1 SNIKKEEGV
10 SVTAIVTF
18 LFTVA
23 FHGGKSMNQ
32 LVNDS
37 ERQPGFGKDTVNRF
51 LKNERFNWRT
61 FLLLLSEK
69 VIATLIPYV
78 QEDNERV
85 LILDDSMF
93 SRNRSKKVELLAKNY
108 DHASG
113 KYMK

>member
-1 SNIKKEEGV
+1 
-10 SVTAIVTF
+10 
-18 LFTVA
+18 
-23 FHGGKSMNQ
+23 MNQ

-37 ERQPGFGKDTVNRF
+37 ERQPGFKKDTVNRF

-113 KYMK
+113 KYMKGIVCLL